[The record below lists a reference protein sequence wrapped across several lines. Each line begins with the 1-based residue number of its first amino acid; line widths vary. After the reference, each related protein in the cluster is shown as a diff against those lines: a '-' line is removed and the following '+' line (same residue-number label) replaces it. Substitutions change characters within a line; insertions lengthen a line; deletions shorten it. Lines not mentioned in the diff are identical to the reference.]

1 MQCPVC
7 HNEVGSQS
15 AFCPHCGA
23 QLSTAAPAQAPPP
36 DYSTP
41 PPDSSAPGLA
51 PTAAAAIA
59 YITFIPAIIFLMV
72 EPYNKM
78 PLVRF
83 HSFQSIGLAVVGFIV
98 GICLNILAWLPF
110 SYILFGAIRDVV
122 YLVLFIFWIIALLS
136 ALKGEWYKLP
146 VIGDFAMKQARS

>member
-23 QLSTAAPAQAPPP
+23 QLSAAAASPAPPP

-59 YITFIPAIIFLMV
+59 YITCIPAIIFLLV

-83 HSFQSIGLAVVGFIV
+83 HSFQSIGLAVVGFVIQV
-98 GICLNILAWLPF
+98 CFNILGWTMFTFMLMNALHM
-110 SYILFGAIRDVV
+110 VV

-146 VIGDFAMKQARS
+146 IIGDFAMKQAKG

>member
-1 MQCPVC
+1 VC

-23 QLSTAAPAQAPPP
+23 QLSAAAPPQATPPSA
-36 DYSTP
+36 YSTP
-41 PPDSSAPGLA
+41 PPDSTAPGLA

-59 YITFIPAIIFLMV
+59 YITFIPAIIFLLV

-83 HSFQSIGLAVVGFIV
+83 HSFQSIGLAVVGFV
-98 GICLNILAWLPF
+98 LGVCLNILAWMPF
-110 SYILFGAIRDVV
+110 SYMLVGVV
-122 YLVLFIFWIIALLS
+122 RGVAYLVLFIFWIIALLS
-136 ALKGEWYKLP
+136 ALKGESYKLP
-146 VIGDFAMKQARS
+146 IIGDFAMKQAKG